1 MEEVDIKSLFKHIF
15 SKLHIILLMMM
26 LTVAAG
32 EFYTI
37 CLQTPKYKSTTQ
49 VVLINDNASNQLTV
63 SDVQIS
69 NNLVTTYA
77 EIAKS
82 NNVLEQTIDNL
93 HLDMDTAALKKK
105 LSVTTTTNTQLI
117 TLSVT
122 DDNPEKAQEI
132 AAEIADT
139 FKKEVKSIYKI
150 DNVQIVDSASYPE
163 QPYNVNVLKQTIY
176 YILAGMVL
184 GLGVAIAMYY
194 LDTTIKSK
202 EEVESK
208 MGIAVIGT
216 IPDMEN

>member
-1 MEEVDIKSLFKHIF
+1 MP
-15 SKLHIILLMMM
+15 IILLI
-26 LTVAAG
+26 TVLVVGAG

-49 VVLINDNASNQLTV
+49 VVLINDNVGNNITV
-63 SDVQIS
+63 NDVQVS

-82 NNVLEQTIDNL
+82 TNVLQKTIDNL
-93 HLDMDTAALKKK
+93 NLGIDVNTLRQKM
-105 LSVTTTTNTQLI
+105 SVTTTTNTQLI
-117 TLSVT
+117 TISVADENAET
-122 DDNPEKAQEI
+122 AQKI

-150 DNVQIVDSASYPE
+150 DNVQVVDTASYPE

-176 YILAGMVL
+176 YLITGVAL

-194 LDTTIKSK
+194 LDTTIKSQ
-202 EEVESK
+202 EEVEDK
-208 MGIAVIGT
+208 LGIAVIGT
-216 IPDMEN
+216 IPDMEK